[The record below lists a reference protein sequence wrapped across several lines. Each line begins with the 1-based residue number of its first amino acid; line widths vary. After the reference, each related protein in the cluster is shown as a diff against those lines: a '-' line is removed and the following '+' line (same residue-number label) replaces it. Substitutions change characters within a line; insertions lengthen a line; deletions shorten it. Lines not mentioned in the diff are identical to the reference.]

1 MSEIRLEFYNAVNKA
16 NHFKPKK
23 KKTRIIKETISIED
37 QIYLLLKE
45 SESAVI
51 VEEVEIN
58 NERLVEWVNDIY
70 KKDEK
75 TLLKEK
81 EIEKF
86 WIEIEE
92 KREIARKEWRNLQ
105 RMQEK
110 ASNSRGGATF
120 NPSAAASSSAAGAG
134 GSGNKVISNYYV
146 QGYIDPG
153 YIE

>member
-1 MSEIRLEFYNAVNKA
+1 MSEIRLEFYQAVNKA
-16 NHFKPKK
+16 NYYKPKK
-23 KKTRIIKETISIED
+23 KEVKVVKENISVEE
-37 QIYLLLKE
+37 QIAFLLKE
-45 SESAVI
+45 SESAV
-51 VEEVEIN
+51 VVDEVEIQ
-58 NERLVEWVNDIY
+58 NEQVVDWFTNLY

-81 EIEKF
+81 ETEKF
-86 WIEIEE
+86 WREIEE
-92 KREIARKEWRNLQ
+92 KRELARKEWRNLQ